1 MRRGGG
7 IGIPQDCWP
16 KAGFEI
22 DRISLVA
29 FQCAVEVEGATR
41 PGTCHNR
48 DSWALAIRTL
58 DGTSGDRGVIRICT
72 EAGLRNDVAS
82 AAFLCNSWH
91 GRITTCAAACA
102 ALPRS
107 SRISTESHLV

>member
-1 MRRGGG
+1 MQESGATAASRGKIGAYDLGRDQVLRVGMRRGGG

-58 DGTSGDRGVIRICT
+58 GGTSGDRGVIRICT
-72 EAGLRNDVAS
+72 EAG
-82 AAFLCNSWH
+82 
-91 GRITTCAAACA
+91 
-102 ALPRS
+102 
-107 SRISTESHLV
+107 

>member
-41 PGTCHNR
+41 SGTCHNR

-58 DGTSGDRGVIRICT
+58 GGTSGGRRVSRICP
-72 EAGLRNDVAS
+72 EAGYRND
-82 AAFLCNSWH
+82 AAAAAVHRNPRH
-91 GRITTCAAACA
+91 GTITTCAAACA
-102 ALPRS
+102 ATPPLRRTS
-107 SRISTESHLV
+107 